1 MKFTIERDVLLP
13 ALTYAAG
20 VAEKKPGV
28 MPMLSC
34 VVLSAM
40 DGQLALAATDLV
52 SFVQVYVPA
61 EVSASKGV
69 AVGAKAFLDIV
80 KKLPDGL
87 VSVSV
92 NERYQVTV
100 KAGSASFKPGG
111 TDPSGMPTFP
121 PAPKLRDGDF
131 NYSAMELRRAIYQT
145 VYATRDD
152 EVNLA
157 LCGVYFDDGVAVATD
172 KHRLALTE
180 YQGLLRNT
188 ILPRKGLEEL
198 VKVLKGAGEDL
209 VGIEEADGY
218 VIFTV
223 PSADNS
229 VVLSMKKVDSD
240 FIPYREV
247 LPESQPYH
255 FTCPSIA
262 LAEAC
267 KRVALMSE
275 NKKNVR
281 VRANGNTLMV
291 SAESHDGSAEEEIEG
306 TYDGRPV
313 TVVLNADFVVEALD
327 RIDSE
332 EVVLGLESDRSPVV
346 IMPAG
351 GAGAKALIMPW
362 G

>member
-34 VVLSAM
+34 VVLSAV
-40 DGQLALAATDLV
+40 DGSLTLAATDLV
-52 SFVQVYVPA
+52 SFVQIHVPA

-69 AVGAKAFLDIV
+69 AVGAKSFLDIV
-80 KKLPDGL
+80 KKLPDGP
-87 VSVSV
+87 VSVAV
-92 NERYQVTV
+92 NDRYQVTV

-111 TDPSGMPTFP
+111 TDPSSVPTFP
-121 PAPKLRDGDF
+121 PAPRLRSPDF
-131 NYSAMELRRAIYQT
+131 DHSAKELRRAIHQT

-172 KHRLALTE
+172 KHRLALAK
-180 YQGLLRNT
+180 YDGPLCDT

-198 VKVLKGAGEDL
+198 VKVLKAAGEDL
-209 VGIEEADGY
+209 VGIEEANGY
-218 VIFTV
+218 VTFTV
-223 PSADNS
+223 GSADLTT
-229 VVLSMKKVDSD
+229 VILSMKKVDAD
-240 FIPYREV
+240 FVPYRDI
-247 LPESQPYH
+247 LPETQYQ

-267 KRVALMSE
+267 KRVSLMSE

-281 VRANGNTLMV
+281 VRVNGNTLTV

-306 TYDGRPV
+306 SYDGRPV

-346 IMPAG
+346 IMPTG
-351 GAGAKALIMPW
+351 GGGAKALIMPW